1 MLQDLCLGMG
11 LGKRNPANSSRGS
24 EHSHLVFIA
33 SREAGVQTKVS
44 GCCQCCCAGV
54 QSRVEAETSRAVK
67 AVTPGAWLRH
77 VGVIGLMSPVND
89 RTR

>member
-11 LGKRNPANSSRGS
+11 LGKRNLANSS
-24 EHSHLVFIA
+24 HSHLVFIA

-44 GCCQCCCAGV
+44 GCCQCCSAGV
-54 QSRVEAETSRAVK
+54 QSRVEAETSLAVK